1 LQDEFS
7 EVCAQLFAD
16 LTEHLRAFAE
26 TTRQFA
32 DLRQKL
38 AMLLSQALYSGEV
51 AVRTPSDLS
60 KIVDAYAKL
69 TRLGAPAVFA
79 DDFQIAEGQTLSV
92 QALLS
97 ALVCLP
103 TARETLSSDP
113 ESIATG
119 HLYLRHCPCPLR
131 MPGAQAGC
139 NVCSVIVASR

>member
-1 LQDEFS
+1 MPKSLPIALQDEFS

-69 TRLGAPAVFA
+69 ADCETRLANAFTMLLRSLSEQQALIISIRTNQALPSRPAPAFSMPLTP
-79 DDFQIAEGQTLSV
+79 ILPEEEG
-92 QALLS
+92 
-97 ALVCLP
+97 
-103 TARETLSSDP
+103 E
-113 ESIATG
+113 
-119 HLYLRHCPCPLR
+119 
-131 MPGAQAGC
+131 
-139 NVCSVIVASR
+139 